1 MTTTEPLDTESS
13 ETVDIPK
20 TEPVPTGRAD
30 TTDSTGEHGRRRRW
44 PWVLVVLAIA
54 AVVAFVVAEAS
65 STTTSLDTTNQE
77 FSTATVKQLDL
88 VVTETVSGT
97 LGYGE
102 AEAIAF
108 RTSPDGVDNVY
119 GALAG
124 VVTSAP
130 DEGVVVVAGDV
141 LYEVNAAPVVVLY
154 GDTPVYRALDRRTSD
169 GEDILFLEQ
178 SLVDLGYDPDG
189 DITIDEEFTTA
200 TRAAIEL
207 LQEDIGANVDGG
219 FALGEMLF
227 TPGPTYVAEALVRD
241 GDQVQSGQ
249 NIIALSAAPS
259 GTFTWIAEEGAIVEQ
274 GDVLYRVDNQPT
286 VLLHGEVP
294 AYRAMASGDSG
305 SDVTQLQTALID
317 LGFATD
323 DLANGEFDDATLRAV
338 VAWQLSNGAH
348 PDGVVNLGEVVFLPG
363 SLRIGEV
370 VAATGDTTMNGSPV
384 IMTSASSTF
393 VTVELATTDQS
404 LVSVGDTV
412 DVELPDEVVVE
423 GTITSVGT
431 VAQTN
436 QAGESFFEMIV
447 AINDTEATAG
457 LDEAP
462 VDVAIVSDSA
472 GDVYAVPVTALVALA
487 EGGYAVEVVDSGTT
501 YLIGVET
508 GLFADGLV
516 EVTGSGLS
524 AGLLVVVP

>member
-1 MTTTEPLDTESS
+1 MTTTEPLETESNN
-13 ETVDIPK
+13 TVDTPQNDG
-20 TEPVPTGRAD
+20 TVTDGD
-30 TTDSTGEHGRRRRW
+30 DSTVQQRSRRW
-44 PWVLVVLAIA
+44 WPWIVVLVAIV
-54 AVVAFVVAEAS
+54 AVVAAVLAVTSSSGTSTEA
-65 STTTSLDTTNQE
+65 TDQE

-97 LGYGE
+97 LGYGD
-102 AEAIAF
+102 AEAVAF

-141 LYEVNAAPVVVLY
+141 LYEVNSAPVVVLY
-154 GDTPVYRALDRRTSD
+154 GDTPVYRTLDRRTSD
-169 GEDILFLEQ
+169 GEDIMFLEQ

-189 DITIDEEFTTA
+189 DITVDEEFTSA

-207 LQEDIGANVDGG
+207 LQEDIGAEVDGG

-227 TPGPTYVAEALVRD
+227 TPGPTYVAEALVRT

-249 NIIALSAAPS
+249 NVIALSAAPS
-259 GTFTWIAEEGAIVEQ
+259 GTITWIAAEGSIIGQ

-294 AYRAMASGDSG
+294 AYRALASGARG
-305 SDVTQLQTALID
+305 ADVTQLQSALID

-323 DLANGEFDDATLRAV
+323 DLTIGEFDETTLEAV
-338 VAWQLSNGAH
+338 LGWQLSNGAH
-348 PDGVVNLGEVVFLPG
+348 PDGVVNLGEVVFLPD
-363 SLRIGEV
+363 SLRVGEV
-370 VAATGDTTMNGSPV
+370 VASTVDTAMNGSPV

-393 VTVELATTDQS
+393 VTVQLATTDQT
-404 LVSVGDTV
+404 LVAVGDTV
-412 DVELPDEVVVE
+412 DVELPDEVVVD
-423 GTITSVGT
+423 GRVTSIGT

-436 QAGESFFEMIV
+436 QAGESFFEMVVTIS
-447 AINDTEATAG
+447 DTESTVG

-462 VDVAIVSDSA
+462 VDVAIVSDSV
-472 GDVYAVPVTALVALA
+472 GGVYAVPVTALLALA
-487 EGGYAVEVVDSGTT
+487 EGGYSVEVVDNDTT

-524 AGLLVVVP
+524 ADLLVVVP

>member
-1 MTTTEPLDTESS
+1 MTTTEPLETESS
-13 ETVDIPK
+13 ETVGIPQSDGVVN
-20 TEPVPTGRAD
+20 EGDA
-30 TTDSTGEHGRRRRW
+30 SSGQSGSRRW
-44 PWVLVVLAIA
+44 WPWIIVVLGIVAVI
-54 AVVAFVVAEAS
+54 AVVVAVAS
-65 STTTSLDTTNQE
+65 SSSTSIEATDQE

-97 LGYGE
+97 LGYGDVE
-102 AEAIAF
+102 AVPF
-108 RTSPDGVDNVY
+108 RSSPVGVDNVY
-119 GALAG
+119 GVLAG

-141 LYEVNAAPVVVLY
+141 LYEVNSAPVVVLY

-169 GEDILFLEQ
+169 GEDIMFLEQ

-189 DITIDEEFTTA
+189 DITIDEEFTSA
-200 TRAAIEL
+200 TRDAIEL
-207 LQEDIGANVDGG
+207 LQEDIGATVDGG

-227 TPGPTYVAEALVRD
+227 TPGPTYVAEALVGT

-249 NIIALSAAPS
+249 DVIALSAAPS
-259 GTFTWIAEEGAIVEQ
+259 GTFTWIAAEGVIIGQ

-294 AYRAMASGDSG
+294 AYRAMASGDRG
-305 SDVTQLQTALID
+305 TDVTQLQTALID
-317 LGFATD
+317 LGFATEG
-323 DLANGEFDDATLRAV
+323 LVVGEFDDATLKAV
-338 VAWQLSNGAH
+338 LAWQLSNGAH
-348 PDGVVNLGEVVFLPG
+348 PDGVVNLGEVVFVPDG
-363 SLRIGEV
+363 LRVGEV
-370 VAATGDTTMNGSPV
+370 VASAGDTAMNGSPV

-393 VTVELATTDQS
+393 VTVELASTDQS
-404 LVSVGDTV
+404 LVKAGDSVE
-412 DVELPDEVVVE
+412 VELPDETVVE
-423 GTITSVGT
+423 GTVTSIGT

-436 QAGESFFEMIV
+436 QSGESFFEMV
-447 AINDTEATAG
+447 VTVDDTEATTG

-462 VDVAIVSDSA
+462 VDVGIVSDSA
-472 GDVYAVPVTALVALA
+472 EAVYAVPVTALLALA
-487 EGGYAVEVVDSGTT
+487 EGGYAIEVADSGTT

-516 EVTGSGLS
+516 EVSGNGLS

>member
-1 MTTTEPLDTESS
+1 MTTTEPLDTEASA
-13 ETVDIPK
+13 
-20 TEPVPTGRAD
+20 PV
-30 TTDSTGEHGRRRRW
+30 DSTVSKPLEADGDESNEQSGSRRW
-44 PWVLVVLAIA
+44 WLWGLVLLAIVA
-54 AVVAFVVAEAS
+54 TVAVVVAVTSSSGTSTEATS
-65 STTTSLDTTNQE
+65 QQLSTG
-77 FSTATVKQLDL
+77 TVQQLDL

-97 LGYGE
+97 LGYGD

-108 RTSPDGVDNVY
+108 RTSPDGIDLVY

-124 VVTSAP
+124 VITSAP

-169 GEDILFLEQ
+169 GEDIMFLEQ

-189 DITIDEEFTTA
+189 DITVDEEFTTA
-200 TRAAIEL
+200 TKAAIEL
-207 LQEDIGANVDGG
+207 LQEDFGAEVDGG

-227 TPGPTYVAEALVRD
+227 TPGPTYVAEALVGN

-249 NIIALSAAPS
+249 NVIALSVAPS
-259 GTFTWIAEEGAIVEQ
+259 GTYTWIADEGAIIDQ
-274 GDVLYRVDNQPT
+274 GDVLYRVDNRPT
-286 VLLHGEVP
+286 VLLHGVVP
-294 AYRAMASGDSG
+294 AFRAMASGDRG
-305 SDVTQLQTALID
+305 TDVAQLQAALTD
-317 LGFATD
+317 LGFASDGLT
-323 DLANGEFDDATLRAV
+323 AGEFDDATLEAV
-338 VAWQLSNGAH
+338 LAWQLSVGAH
-348 PDGVVNLGEVVFLPG
+348 PDGVVNLGEVVFLTE
-363 SLRIGEV
+363 SLRVGEI
-370 VAATGDTTMNGSPV
+370 VAALGEAAMNGSPV
-384 IMTSASSTF
+384 LMTSASSTF
-393 VTVELATTDQS
+393 VTVALATTDQS
-404 LVSVGDTV
+404 LVGIGDAV
-412 DVELPDEVVVE
+412 EVELPDELVVE
-423 GTITSVGT
+423 GTVTSIGT

-447 AINDTEATAG
+447 TINDTDATVG

-472 GDVYAVPVTALVALA
+472 NGVFAVPVTALTALA
-487 EGGYAVEVVDSGTT
+487 EGGYAVEVVDDGAT

-516 EVTGSGLS
+516 EITGSGLS

>member
-1 MTTTEPLDTESS
+1 MTTTEPLETESS
-13 ETVDIPK
+13 ETVD
-20 TEPVPTGRAD
+20 VPQSDGTV
-30 TTDSTGEHGRRRRW
+30 TDGDSSTAQSDSRRW
-44 PWVLVVLAIA
+44 WPWIIVLPAIV
-54 AVVAFVVAEAS
+54 AVVAAVWAVTSSS
-65 STTTSLDTTNQE
+65 STSTEATDQE

-97 LGYGE
+97 LGYGD
-102 AEAIAF
+102 AEAVAF

-130 DEGVVVVAGDV
+130 DEGVVVIAGDV
-141 LYEVNAAPVVVLY
+141 LYEVNSAPVVVLY
-154 GDTPVYRALDRRTSD
+154 GDTPVYRTLDRRTSD
-169 GEDILFLEQ
+169 GEDIMFLEQ

-189 DITIDEEFTTA
+189 NITIDEEFTSA
-200 TRAAIEL
+200 TREAIEL
-207 LQEDIGANVDGG
+207 LQEDIGAEVDGG

-227 TPGPTYVAEALVRD
+227 TPGPTYVAEALVRT

-259 GTFTWIAEEGAIVEQ
+259 GTITWIATEGSIIGQ
-274 GDVLYRVDNQPT
+274 GDVIYRVDNQPT

-294 AYRAMASGDSG
+294 AYRAMASGARG
-305 SDVTQLQTALID
+305 ADVTQLQSAMID

-323 DLANGEFDDATLRAV
+323 DLTIGEFDDVTLKAV
-338 VAWQLSNGAH
+338 LAWQLSNGAH
-348 PDGVVNLGEVVFLPG
+348 PDGVVNLGEVVFLAD
-363 SLRIGEV
+363 SLRVGEV
-370 VAATGDTTMNGSPV
+370 VASTGDTAMNGSPV

-393 VTVELATTDQS
+393 VTVQLATTDQT
-404 LVSVGDTV
+404 LVSVDDTV

-423 GTITSVGT
+423 GTVSSIGT

-436 QAGESFFEMIV
+436 QAGESFFEMVVTISD
-447 AINDTEATAG
+447 AKATVG

-472 GDVYAVPVTALVALA
+472 GGVYAVPVTALLALA
-487 EGGYAVEVVDSGTT
+487 EGGYAVEVVDNGTT
-501 YLIGVET
+501 YLVGVET